1 MTKSFT
7 ALTLLLTA
15 TLVFA
20 GCSRN
25 AATDTTPQTTSETV
39 SDTMKESSSESGSAY
54 QPQSQEESQARET
67 EASQET
73 VPDSRETETQSNESQ
88 TAAQT
93 AQETESLS
101 SETASTGTLYIG
113 SGDNFTEYAFTGEKT
128 PDNLI
133 SAISDLTGW
142 NLSLA
147 DPVTSGKGGMTVCF
161 TKDCS
166 IFTGPP
172 DPQKDEF
179 HAFDTYSL
187 TQMILDS
194 IKKTLQENY
203 VDREAGG
210 DPSNL
215 DIYFCVMENGNI
227 TGISLLDGEINIP
240 LDQPYEGLSAQ

>member
-54 QPQSQEESQARET
+54 QSQEESQARET

-194 IKKTLQENY
+194 IKRLCRKTMSTGKPAAI
-203 VDREAGG
+203 RPTWIFTSA
-210 DPSNL
+210 SWK
-215 DIYFCVMENGNI
+215 METLPAFPCWMGKL
-227 TGISLLDGEINIP
+227 TFPWTSLMRD
-240 LDQPYEGLSAQ
+240 